1 MLQEVYL
8 DLFNSLWH
16 ECIIKAYESDTGWNI
31 GYCWVNVLRA
41 PSENLVV
48 DSQEC

>member
-16 ECIIKAYESDTGWNI
+16 ERIIKAYESDTGWINHYWLLL
-31 GYCWVNVLRA
+31 G
-41 PSENLVV
+41 
-48 DSQEC
+48 ECFESTI